1 MLQKNIKIYKKSMKP
16 FTVQFESLRADKL
29 HVSFQLQ
36 ENNSDANDYL
46 SKRKTFADLGQMQ
59 TQCLHFF

>member
-1 MLQKNIKIYKKSMKP
+1 MKP
-16 FTVQFESLRADKL
+16 FRVQFESLRADKL

-46 SKRKTFADLGQMQ
+46 SKRKTFADLGEMQ
-59 TQCLHFF
+59 TTMSVFLLIRELK

>member
-1 MLQKNIKIYKKSMKP
+1 MKP
-16 FTVQFESLRADKL
+16 FRVQFESLRADNL

-46 SKRKTFADLGQMQ
+46 SKRKTFADLGEMQ
-59 TQCLHFF
+59 TPVSVFLLIRELK

>member
-1 MLQKNIKIYKKSMKP
+1 MKP
-16 FTVQFESLRADKL
+16 FRVQFESLRADKL

-46 SKRKTFADLGQMQ
+46 SKTKTFADLGEMQ
-59 TQCLHFF
+59 TPVSVFLLIRELK

>member
-1 MLQKNIKIYKKSMKP
+1 MKP
-16 FTVQFESLRADKL
+16 FRVQFESLRADKL

-46 SKRKTFADLGQMQ
+46 SKRKTFADLEEMQ
-59 TQCLHFF
+59 TPVSVFLLIRELK

>member
-1 MLQKNIKIYKKSMKP
+1 MLQKNIKILKKSMKP
-16 FTVQFESLRADKL
+16 FTVQFESLRADNL